1 MITKCRAEKVQVS
14 TVNAVVGECNDG
26 FLNRIRERA
35 VGKEEVYQAI
45 QSASRDFEE
54 GDVGAGKG
62 TSCFGMKGG
71 IGSASRILELDGKE
85 FVIGALVQSNFGS
98 TENFMLNGRMLGRE
112 LDARIREKQKDEGSI
127 MMVIGTDLPVSDR
140 QLYRILR
147 RAGVGLSRCGSFMG
161 HGSGDIMLG
170 FSTANRFYYKEE
182 RAFVPTVI
190 LREEA
195 LDPVF
200 EAAAEAIEEAI
211 LNSLAMAHTVT
222 GYHGNTRYSFTDLY
236 LEEWERKRKDADGK
250 GEN

>member
-1 MITKCRAEKVQVS
+1 
-14 TVNAVVGECNDG
+14 
-26 FLNRIRERA
+26 
-35 VGKEEVYQAI
+35 
-45 QSASRDFEE
+45 
-54 GDVGAGKG
+54 
-62 TSCFGMKGG
+62 
-71 IGSASRILELDGKE
+71 
-85 FVIGALVQSNFGS
+85 
-98 TENFMLNGRMLGRE
+98 MLNGRMLGRE
-112 LDARIREKQKDEGSI
+112 LYARIREKQKDEGSI

-200 EAAAEAIEEAI
+200 EAAAGGRSREAI
-211 LNSLAMAHTVT
+211 LNSLAMARTVT